1 MDIKMNLNRG
11 LLNILHINFKI
22 LLVIYFIRTLIINV
36 VITFIYF
43 KVIHVR
49 PKYVKSKITNATFS
63 LPIFIVTCVTC

>member
-36 VITFIYF
+36 DHFHLF
-43 KVIHVR
+43 
-49 PKYVKSKITNATFS
+49 
-63 LPIFIVTCVTC
+63 